1 MNIFRKILNLNSEE
15 KKGKIN
21 GNKHHGKLID
31 RGSYG
36 KLYYSD
42 NNYSIDG
49 NWHDSSRIVY
59 LLSLKPDLDIKQFS
73 KMNGNHPLLVVNIAD
88 NYSKP
93 NIEGIH
99 NISELNSDEYKIYT
113 FSDLK
118 SVMSKQIN
126 KFNKFFSDTN
136 ISIIDNE
143 RNQLDLLDRYL
154 KSIQLY
160 EQAVLSEPVYVN
172 RVDKRYYSSNANATP
187 EIKISKRRVNLPD
200 MEDKPPFS
208 DDEDSNEIL
217 AFDALGKYAHWNMS
231 LLFLIQ
237 HMDLD
242 YKIVGTTGTAKYNT
256 DKNEWTFNNHYY
268 LDYDLAMRIKH
279 VNIFAPIVGL
289 ADGILTTFT
298 NLNSVTSKIKLACS
312 DWLHIFYSDF
322 NFRQIYNWY
331 ILKLHNLTLNQWQ
344 EIAKRYNN
352 QQSDG
357 YYGEIREQYLNWLP
371 EPIDFFDNASD
382 FKSEMFRQ
390 GVDITKDEFG
400 HTYKQ
405 DLLVQQVKANAEN
418 KIRKIY
424 NDGGNYDLMLSKR

>member
-15 KKGKIN
+15 KKDNSK
-21 GNKHHGKLID
+21 KYHGKLIE
-31 RGSYG
+31 RGSHG

-49 NWHDSSRIVY
+49 DWHDSSCIAY
-59 LLSLKPDLDIKQFS
+59 LLQLNTCATKKNQLYEYYDNCPVLI
-73 KMNGNHPLLVVNIAD
+73 LNIAD
-88 NYSKP
+88 NYNQTKVD
-93 NIEGIH
+93 GII
-99 NISELNSDEYKIYT
+99 NMSDLNSEEYRVYT
-113 FSDLK
+113 IADLK
-118 SVMSKQIN
+118 AIIHAQIDR
-126 KFNKFFSDTN
+126 FNKSNTDIN
-136 ISIIDNE
+136 ISIVNNE
-143 RNQLDLLDRYL
+143 NNQLEIMYRYL
-154 KSIQLY
+154 ISIQNFGEAILPEATY
-160 EQAVLSEPVYVN
+160 IKKVN
-172 RVDKRYYSSNANATP
+172 KIYHSNDANAAP
-187 EIKISKRRVNLPD
+187 EIKISKERSPLFD
-200 MEDKPPFS
+200 MEDYGI
-208 DDEDSNEIL
+208 SNPDREVKNQL
-217 AFDALGKYAHWNMS
+217 SPLGGYMNWQSA

-268 LDYDLAMRIKH
+268 LDYDLAMRIKQ

-298 NLNSVTSKIKLACS
+298 NFNSVTSKIKLACS

-344 EIAKRYNN
+344 DIAKKYNK

-357 YYGEIREQYLNWLP
+357 YYGEIKEQYLNWLP

-390 GVDITKDEFG
+390 GVDITKDELG

-405 DLLVQQVKANAEN
+405 NLLVQQVKANAEN

-424 NDGGNYDLMLSKR
+424 NDGGSYNLMLSKR

>member
-15 KKGKIN
+15 KKGNSKRY
-21 GNKHHGKLID
+21 HGVLIE
-31 RGSYG
+31 RGSHG

-49 NWHDSSRIVY
+49 DWHDSSRIAYMLQLNSFATKKNQLYEYYDNCPV
-59 LLSLKPDLDIKQFS
+59 LIL
-73 KMNGNHPLLVVNIAD
+73 NIAD
-88 NYSKP
+88 NYNQTKAD
-93 NIEGIH
+93 GII
-99 NISELNSDEYKIYT
+99 NISDLNSEEYRVYT
-113 FSDLK
+113 ITDLK
-118 SVMSKQIN
+118 SVIHAQID
-126 KFNKFFSDTN
+126 KFNKSNTDIN
-136 ISIIDNE
+136 ISIVNNE
-143 RNQLDLLDRYL
+143 NNQLEIMYRYL
-154 KSIQLY
+154 ISIQNFGEAILPD
-160 EQAVLSEPVYVN
+160 ATYVKK
-172 RVDKRYYSSNANATP
+172 VDKIYYSNDTNATP
-187 EIKISKRRVNLPD
+187 EIKISKERSPLFD
-200 MEDKPPFS
+200 MEDYGIS
-208 DDEDSNEIL
+208 DPDNEVKNQL
-217 AFDALGKYAHWNMS
+217 SPLGGYMNWQSA

-242 YKIVGTTGTAKYNT
+242 YKIAGTTGTAKYNT

-268 LDYDLAMRIKH
+268 LDYDLAMRIRRI
-279 VNIFAPIVGL
+279 NIFAPIVGL

-298 NLNSVTSKIKLACS
+298 NFNSVANKIKLACS

-344 EIAKRYNN
+344 DIAKKYNK

-357 YYGEIREQYLNWLP
+357 YYGEIKDYHLNWLP

-390 GVDITKDEFG
+390 GVDITKDELG

-405 DLLVQQVKANAEN
+405 NLLVQQVKANAEN

-424 NDGGNYDLMLSKR
+424 NDSGSYDLMLSKR